1 MFLLNFIIAV
11 IGYCVLEEKPSEKQS
26 IICCIGKFFAYQY
39 SVFKRGFESC
49 VNRFAADILCL
60 LVHCAIICGLNA
72 AFKDLFI
79 VFQFIFLE
87 VAFYFSEFTMRIFP
101 YSINFKKDLL
111 KTLCVYI
118 FEVFMCMTPLF
129 TGSIKVSIGI
139 TLAIHFILLIS
150 LITRNQINR
159 KHHVLFS
166 QAEQCLQ
173 VNLKEDIN
181 ASINSNCENSVQHYV
196 IKYANKIQLVSLSH
210 PKASPQISPQESIN
224 NKNNNQIISKNNNQ
238 DDNNT
243 KEVCCNQEINNKKNN
258 QYQQNSKNLILN
270 EILPVVSINV
280 KSQSS
285 EDKQLMNETREKQL
299 TVTKSSLQPPKFK
312 SEDEPTTRKQLHLT
326 ESPQLQYTYGNNGQ
340 IANSNHLILN
350 GNTNTS
356 IYQNHNI
363 QNNYNSNNNN
373 MNMKSISQT
382 MIQSNHQTTVNLKC
396 QDKFEQKKNQQQNS
410 KNEKSSIR
418 TRSLS
423 FETENI
429 NIDII
434 NTIELDADK
443 DSNFEIIS
451 FHEQSQNLL
460 IKTET
465 AVFFF
470 SLPDFK
476 KTKSILLD
484 KNSKYI
490 FHQTEPYCIQYHYN
504 PTNYQF
510 QFTQLNLSQPKIT
523 KEDMKYNSLTMQNP
537 KYESNDILFYSSFV
551 SDSSTPKD
559 ILFIA
564 DGPDLITVNT
574 ESLSMENYTAKLPLD
589 DSDKIQIQQ
598 LNKRQVVINTPHQTQ
613 LTKIVLDI
621 PTNICCRKFTNLP
634 MSTDMLAIENLQNQI
649 ILNNQKMSK
658 NSCVFDINT
667 GECMELP
674 SSKCVNKA
682 WFVNKM
688 LYIIDQS
695 KQIKI
700 YSFSGTNFN
709 LLPPS
714 DNGIG
719 CISIAF
725 F

>member
-1 MFLLNFIIAV
+1 MFLLNFIIAA

-26 IICCIGKFFAYQY
+26 IISCIGKLFAYQY
-39 SVFKRGFESC
+39 SIFKRGFESC
-49 VNRFAADILCL
+49 VNRFVADILCL
-60 LVHCAIICGLNA
+60 LLHCVIICGLNA
-72 AFKDLFI
+72 AFKEIII
-79 VFQFIFLE
+79 VLQFIFLE

-101 YSINFKKDLL
+101 YSINFKKDIL
-111 KTLCVYI
+111 KSLCVYG

-129 TGSIKVSIGI
+129 TDNLKVSIGI
-139 TLAIHFILLIS
+139 TLAIHLILLIS
-150 LITRNQINR
+150 LILRRVNQR
-159 KHHVLFS
+159 KHIVLFS

-181 ASINSNCENSVQHYV
+181 ASINSNCENTVQHYV
-196 IKYANKIQLVSLSH
+196 IKYSNKIQLVSLTH
-210 PKASPQISPQESIN
+210 PKASPSISPQQSIN
-224 NKNNNQIISKNNNQ
+224 NNKVSSNSNNQ
-238 DDNNT
+238 DENNS
-243 KEVCCNQEINNKKNN
+243 KQVCCNQLNNNNN
-258 QYQQNSKNLILN
+258 QCQQNNKNLILN
-270 EILPVVSINV
+270 EILPAVSNNV

-285 EDKQLMNETREKQL
+285 EDKQFMMETREKQL
-299 TVTKSSLQPPKFK
+299 TLTKSSLQPPKFK
-312 SEDEPTTRKQLHLT
+312 SEDEPTTRKQLQLT
-326 ESPQLQYTYGNNGQ
+326 ESPQMQFTQGNIAQ
-340 IANSNHLILN
+340 VANSNHLILN

-356 IYQNHNI
+356 ICQHNNI
-363 QNNYNSNNNN
+363 QNNFNSNNL
-373 MNMKSISQT
+373 NMKSISQT
-382 MIQSNHQTTVNLKC
+382 MIHSNHQTTINLKC
-396 QDKFEQKKNQQQNS
+396 QEKFDKQKNAEQTS
-410 KNEKSSIR
+410 KNNQSSTR

-423 FETENI
+423 IETENL
-429 NIDII
+429 NIDIL
-434 NTIELDADK
+434 NTIELDSDK

-451 FHEQSQNLL
+451 FHEQSQNIL

-510 QFTQLNLSQPKIT
+510 QFTQLNLSKPKIT

-551 SDSSTPKD
+551 SDSSSPKD

-589 DSDKIQIQQ
+589 DSDKILIQQ

-634 MSTDMLAIENLQNQI
+634 VSTDMLAIENLQNQI

-674 SSKCVNKA
+674 TSKCVKKA
-682 WFVNKM
+682 WSVNKM
-688 LYIIDQS
+688 LYIIDES
-695 KQIKI
+695 KSVKI
-700 YSFSGTNFN
+700 FSFSGTNFN